1 MRKEDDMV
9 KFILG
14 VVVGLI
20 CGVLLTVILPIF
32 PNSADRYEVVRT
44 GNPPLKEEVSKKIV
58 IQEEHTETFYE
69 TMANAFDEETQAQW
83 KKITG
88 DPVWDQLADED
99 KMNIWGAFEK
109 TYVSTQKA
117 QDHFWFLSTRCA
129 LLIASYKL

>member
-1 MRKEDDMV
+1 MV

-32 PNSADRYEVVRT
+32 PNSPDRYEVVRT
-44 GNPPLKEEVSKKIV
+44 GNPPLKEEVSKKIL
-58 IQEEHTETFYE
+58 IQEEHTKTFYE
-69 TMANAFDEETQAQW
+69 TMANPFDEETQAQW

-117 QDHFWFLSTRCA
+117 QDN
-129 LLIASYKL
+129 KG

>member
-1 MRKEDDMV
+1 MV

-99 KMNIWGAFEK
+99 KMNIWDAFEK

-117 QDHFWFLSTRCA
+117 QDN
-129 LLIASYKL
+129 KG